1 MSKSVITLAII
12 ATLLVTACSDNNQQ
26 NTDTS
31 EVKTIQ
37 QQTKEINSPN
47 PLLTRSELQYQTP
60 EFIKIKD
67 EHFLPAFEQ
76 GMVEHLKEIESIANN
91 SQEATF
97 ENTMVA
103 MEKSGELLTRAANIF
118 FNLVSTDSNPERRE
132 IQKEIAPKLAGHADN
147 INLNAKLFARIENL
161 YNSRNKLG
169 LDDESIRLIELNY
182 RNFVRAGAKLTE
194 SQKTAI
200 RALNEEHSILTTQFG
215 QNLLLETKNIQ
226 VIIDNVDELDGLSEI
241 QIKASAKAASDAGHK
256 GKYAL
261 SITNTTRQP
270 ILASL
275 NNRKLREK
283 VWKASAY
290 RAQSGETDNRTIV
303 ARLVKVRAE
312 KAELLGYENWSSYGL
327 ETEMAKTPQAVFDML
342 GSMVPAVVEKTKKE
356 ANAIQ
361 KMIKHKGGDFE
372 LQPWDWAYYAEFV
385 RKELYNIDES
395 EVKQYFEFERV
406 LNDGLFYTME
416 RLFDIRFEARPD
428 LPVYHPDVKAY
439 ELFDAKGESL
449 AIFYTDYFAR
459 DGKSG
464 GAWMNEFVSQ
474 SGLLNQ
480 KPVVV
485 NVMNI
490 PKGPEGEPTLVSY
503 DHVTT
508 MFHELGHGFH
518 GMFSDVKYPSLAGT
532 AVSRDFVE
540 FPSTFQEDWA
550 AHPEVIANYAKHY
563 KTGEP
568 IPSELLQKVIRSR
581 SFNQGFDTLEYLSA
595 ALLDMEWHS
604 ISSDVEITDISEF
617 EQNALEKHGVDLESV
632 PPRYRST
639 YFSHS
644 MGGGYSAGYYAY
656 MWSEILAA
664 DAYAFVQGMGGLSI
678 ESGTSFRKNILS
690 VGNSKDPMEA
700 YKTFRGKE
708 PTTDALL
715 IRRGL
720 KVDLKEKSGD

>member
-1 MSKSVITLAII
+1 MRKPVLTLAII
-12 ATLLVTACSDNNQQ
+12 STLLVTACSDNNQQ
-26 NTDTS
+26 NTSTS
-31 EVKTIQ
+31 EMKTVQ
-37 QQTKEINSPN
+37 QKTNEIKLPN
-47 PLLTRSELQYQTP
+47 PLLVRSELQYQTP
-60 EFIKIKD
+60 EFNKIKD

-91 SQEATF
+91 PQEATF
-97 ENTMVA
+97 GNTLVA
-103 MEKSGELLTRAANIF
+103 MEKSGELLTRVANIF
-118 FNLVSTDSNPERRE
+118 FNLVGTDSNPERRE

-147 INLNAKLFARIENL
+147 INLNAKLFVRIENL
-161 YNSRNKLG
+161 YNSRNKLD
-169 LDDESIRLIELNY
+169 LDDESIRLIELKY
-182 RNFVRAGAKLTE
+182 RKFVRAGAKLTE

-215 QNLLLETKNIQ
+215 QNLLQETKNIQ
-226 VIIDNVDELDGLSEI
+226 VIIENIEELDGLSEI
-241 QIKASAKAASDAGHK
+241 QIKASTKAASDSGHE

-283 VWKASAY
+283 VWKASAF

-312 KAELLGYENWSSYGL
+312 KAELLGYENWASYGL
-327 ETEMAKTPQAVFDML
+327 ETQMAKTPQAVFNML
-342 GSMVPAVVEKTKKE
+342 GSMAPAVVEKTKKE

-406 LNDGLFYTME
+406 LNDGMFYTME
-416 RLFDIRFEARPD
+416 RLFGIRFEARPD

-439 ELFDAKGESL
+439 ELFDTKGESL
-449 AIFYTDYFAR
+449 AIFYTDYFSR

-464 GAWMNEFVSQ
+464 GAWMDVFVAQ

-508 MFHELGHGFH
+508 MFHELGHGLH

-581 SFNQGFDTLEYLSA
+581 SFNQGC
-595 ALLDMEWHS
+595 
-604 ISSDVEITDISEF
+604 I
-617 EQNALEKHGVDLESV
+617 
-632 PPRYRST
+632 
-639 YFSHS
+639 
-644 MGGGYSAGYYAY
+644 
-656 MWSEILAA
+656 
-664 DAYAFVQGMGGLSI
+664 
-678 ESGTSFRKNILS
+678 
-690 VGNSKDPMEA
+690 
-700 YKTFRGKE
+700 
-708 PTTDALL
+708 
-715 IRRGL
+715 
-720 KVDLKEKSGD
+720 

>member
-1 MSKSVITLAII
+1 MSKSVLTLAIVS
-12 ATLLVTACSDNNQQ
+12 TLLVTACSDNNQQ
-26 NTDTS
+26 SANTS
-31 EVKTIQ
+31 EMKTPQ
-37 QQTKEINSPN
+37 QQTNKMNSPN
-47 PLLTRSELQYQTP
+47 PLLTRSELQYQVP
-60 EFIKIKD
+60 EFRKIKD
-67 EHFLPAFEQ
+67 EHFLPAFKQ
-76 GMVEHLKEIESIANN
+76 GMVEQLKEIESIANN
-91 SQEATF
+91 PQEATF
-97 ENTMVA
+97 GNTMVA
-103 MEKSGELLTRAANIF
+103 MEKSGELLTRVENIF
-118 FNLVSTDSNPERRE
+118 YNLVSTDSNPERRE
-132 IQKEIAPKLAGHADN
+132 IQKEIAPRLSGHTDN
-147 INLNAKLFARIENL
+147 INLNAKLFARIEKI
-161 YNSRNKLG
+161 YNNRNKLD
-169 LDDESIRLIELNY
+169 LDDESVRLIEFIY
-182 RNFVRAGAKLTE
+182 RNFIRAGAKLSE

-226 VIIDNVDELDGLSEI
+226 VIIDNVEELDGLSEI
-241 QIKASAKAASDAGHK
+241 QIKAAARAASASGHE

-283 VWKASAY
+283 IWKASAF
-290 RAQSGETDNRTIV
+290 RGQTGETDNRALV
-303 ARLVKVRAE
+303 ARIVKVRAE

-327 ETEMAKTPQAVFDML
+327 ETEMAKTPEAVFDML
-342 GSMVPAVVEKTKKE
+342 GSMVPAVVEKTKNE

-361 KMIKHKGGDFE
+361 KMIKLKGGDFE

-406 LNDGLFYTME
+406 LNDGMFYTME
-416 RLFDIRFEARPD
+416 RLFGVRFEARPD
-428 LPVYHPDVKAY
+428 LPVYHPDVKAF
-439 ELFDAKGESL
+439 ELFDTKGESL
-449 AIFYTDYFAR
+449 AILYTDYFIR

-464 GAWMNEFVSQ
+464 GAWMEEFVIQ
-474 SGLLNQ
+474 SALLNQ

-503 DHVTT
+503 DNVTT
-508 MFHELGHGFH
+508 MFHELGHGLH

-532 AVSRDFVE
+532 EVSRDFVE

-550 AHPEVIANYAKHY
+550 AHPEIIANYAKHY

-568 IPSELLQKVIRSR
+568 IPSELLQNVIRSR
-581 SFNQGFDTLEYLSA
+581 RFNQGFDTLEYLSA

-604 ISSDVEITDISEF
+604 ISSDVEITDINEF
-617 EQNALEKHGVDLESV
+617 EQNALEKHAVDLESV
-632 PPRYRST
+632 PPRYRSA

-644 MGGGYSAGYYAY
+644 MEGGYSAAYYAY

-664 DAYAFVQGMGGLSI
+664 DAYAFVQDMGGLSI
-678 ESGTSFRKNILS
+678 ESGMSFRKNILS
-690 VGNSKDPMEA
+690 IGNSKDPMEA
-700 YKTFRGKE
+700 YKMFRGKE

-720 KVDLKEKSGD
+720 KVDLNEKSAD